1 MASVEALLDSL
12 RERTREFMVA
22 QSTSLPFTTDA
33 WALLARNATRVLDLL
48 EGPIELRPILQ
59 QLAGAPDG
67 QTRDEDSPLTR
78 VALTLGVLAD
88 TLGSRPDVVRSAS
101 LMDRSQLRANILA
114 SLHFAAEASL
124 ARAVPRGQ
132 HLAAMLLLRD
142 LAEGTE
148 LGSHVPPRPL
158 QGPVSLL
165 RLGPAPG
172 SLDDAISRWASI
184 ATEILSS
191 PTRATKYAFQRTAAT
206 IARICCTVE
215 NDLATYEGQAGGVPH
230 VRAAVLAAF
239 QSWQAAADWP
249 TELRLDGRSG
259 ELRQCSKDLEEA
271 MSKGTWCA
279 GPGSLT
285 GLESVLL
292 TASEVGAVHETQL
305 RQRLASGGLWVLA
318 DALGPAYLTRHPG
331 THRSD
336 WLPDPGSHFG
346 WTLTDSARR
355 ANSDLRL
362 SIGLLQQLRRADVE
376 GVRALPVWEHV
387 ASSPFLSLH
396 RERGLIGPS
405 SVISIDRPGRP
416 PQHGWVPGG

>member
-1 MASVEALLDSL
+1 MASVEALLDAL
-12 RERTREFMVA
+12 MDRTRELMSPQRA
-22 QSTSLPFTTDA
+22 SLPFTTDA
-33 WALLARNATRVLDLL
+33 WGLLARNATRVLDLL
-48 EGPIELRPILQ
+48 EGPTELRPILQ
-59 QLAGAPDG
+59 QLAAVPDG
-67 QTRDEDSPLTR
+67 QKRDEDSPLAR

-88 TLGSRPDVVRSAS
+88 TLDSRPDVVRSAS

-114 SLHFAAEASL
+114 SLHVAAEASL
-124 ARAVPRGQ
+124 VGAAPPGQ
-132 HLAAMLLLRD
+132 HSAAMLLLRD

-148 LGSHVPPRPL
+148 FGSHVPPRPL

-172 SLDDAISRWASI
+172 SLDGAISRWASI
-184 ATEILSS
+184 AAEILGS

-206 IARICCTVE
+206 IARICCTVA
-215 NDLATYEGQAGGVPH
+215 NDLAHYRGQAGGVPR

-259 ELRQCSKDLEEA
+259 ELRQSSQDLEEA
-271 MSKGTWCA
+271 MSKGLWCA

-292 TASEVGAVHETQL
+292 TASEVGAVHEKQL
-305 RQRLASGGLWVLA
+305 QRRVTSGGVWVLA

-336 WLPDPGSHFG
+336 WLPDPGSRFG
-346 WTLTDSARR
+346 WILTGSTRR
-355 ANSDLRL
+355 ANSDLSL
-362 SIGLLQQLRRADVE
+362 SIGLLQQLRRAEVE

-396 RERGLIGPS
+396 AERGLIGPS
-405 SVISIDRPGRP
+405 SVNSIDRPGRP